1 MMGTKERNFR
11 SLRDDISLEELV
23 PEDNFYR
30 RLQERLDLS
39 FVREL
44 VEDLYAH
51 SGRPSVDPEVFFRL
65 QLVMFHE
72 GIRSEREL
80 MRIVSDRL
88 SVRWYVGY
96 DLHEPLP
103 DHSSLTR
110 IRDRF
115 GLSVFRE
122 FFERIVQLCVEAG
135 LVWGEELYFDAT
147 KVDANASLDSI
158 APRFYVEEHLDE
170 VFTTGE
176 ETLNAEQEEDKVST
190 ASELGESPMA
200 VLYELPSVG
209 DTALAEENAAR
220 EDWISRDGRQRR
232 EQKGVWYRRK
242 ADFLA
247 SKTDPDSSPMKRR
260 NSKGSHLGYYTH
272 YVVDGG
278 KARIILNVLVTPFE
292 VTENQPMLDLLWR
305 SSFRWKIAPRQVTGD
320 TAYGTVENIAAVERA
335 GIRAYVPLTGAGKA
349 RPYFSKEEFTYDPE
363 QDLYQC
369 PAGEILRP
377 KTFRAARNQILY
389 KTEPGTCNSCSM
401 RAQCTDNNTGR
412 QVLRHRDEHYV
423 DRVKSYRGTFAYE
436 KALRKRRVWVEP
448 LFGEAKD
455 WHGLR
460 RFRLRRLEKVNIEA
474 LLIASGQNIKRLVA
488 TRERGPRKLAQAA
501 ALRPPD
507 PLSRC
512 RSHVTGRRP
521 SLTGAK
527 ASKAFFNRLGS

>member
-1 MMGTKERNFR
+1 MMGTKERCFR
-11 SLRDDISLEELV
+11 SLPEDISLEELV
-23 PEDNFYR
+23 PMNNFYR
-30 RLQERLDLS
+30 RLQQRLDLS
-39 FVREL
+39 FVREM
-44 VEDLYAH
+44 VEDRYAP
-51 SGRPSVDPEVFFRL
+51 SGRPSIDPEVFFRL

-80 MRIVSDRL
+80 MRVVSDRL

-96 DLHEPLP
+96 DLLEPLP

-122 FFERIVQLCVEAG
+122 FFERIVEECLEAR

-158 APRFYVEEHLDE
+158 APRFYVEEHL
-170 VFTTGE
+170 GE
-176 ETLNAEQEEDKVST
+176 LFAEQELFSPEQQ
-190 ASELGESPMA
+190 ASVAAAEGRDESPA
-200 VLYELPSVG
+200 AELHELPS
-209 DTALAEENAAR
+209 AEDETLVKRNAAKD
-220 EDWISRDGRQRR
+220 DWISRDGRQKR

-247 SKTDPDSSPMKRR
+247 SRTDPDSSPMKRR
-260 NSKGSHLGYYTH
+260 ESKGSHLGYYDH

-278 KARIILNVLVTPFE
+278 KARIILNALVTPFE

-305 SSFRWKIAPRQVTGD
+305 TSFRWKIHPRQLTGD
-320 TAYGTVENIAAVERA
+320 TAYGTTENIAAVERA

-363 QDLYQC
+363 RDLYRC
-369 PAGEILRP
+369 PVGEILRP

-389 KTEPGTCNSCSM
+389 KTEPGTCDSCSM
-401 RAQCTDNNTGR
+401 RAQCTDNKNGR
-412 QVLRHRDEHYV
+412 QVLRHRDERYV
-423 DRVKSYRGTFAYE
+423 DRVKGYRGTFAYE

-448 LFGEAKD
+448 LFAEAKD

-460 RFRLRRLEKVNIEA
+460 RFRLRGSEKVNIEA
-474 LLIASGQNIKRLVA
+474 LMIAAGQNIKRLVA
-488 TRERGPRKLAQAA
+488 ARDGGPRKLAQAA
-501 ALRPPD
+501 ALRPAD
-507 PLSRC
+507 PVSRC
-512 RSHVTGRRP
+512 RPHLTGRRP
-521 SLTGAK
+521 FCSRTGRI
-527 ASKAFFNRLGS
+527 STGCRL

>member
-11 SLRDDISLEELV
+11 SLPEGISLEDLV

-30 RLQERLDLS
+30 RLEQRLDLS
-39 FVREL
+39 FVREM
-44 VEDLYAH
+44 VEDLYAA

-72 GIRSEREL
+72 GVRSEREL

-88 SVRWYVGY
+88 SLRWYIGY
-96 DLHEPLP
+96 DLLEPLP

-110 IRDRF
+110 IRDRL
-115 GLSVFRE
+115 GLPVFRE
-122 FFERIVQLCVEAG
+122 FFERIVELCVEAG

-158 APRFYVEEHLDE
+158 APRFFVEEHL
-170 VFTTGE
+170 GE
-176 ETLNAEQEEDKVST
+176 LFPEEEPFSAEQDESFT
-190 ASELGESPMA
+190 AADERSPSAVAELH
-200 VLYELPSVG
+200 ELPS
-209 DTALAEENAAR
+209 AEDETLVESNASKD
-220 EDWISRDGRQRR
+220 DWISRNGHQRR

-260 NSKGSHLGYYTH
+260 ESKGSHLGYHAH

-278 KARIILNVLVTPFE
+278 KARIILSALVTPFE
-292 VTENQPMLDLLWR
+292 VTENAPMLDLLWR
-305 SSFRWKIAPRQVTGD
+305 STFRWKLHPKQVTGD
-320 TAYGTVENIAAVERA
+320 TAYGTTQNIAAVEGA

-349 RPYFSKEEFTYDPE
+349 GPYFSKEEFAYDPKR
-363 QDLYQC
+363 DLYRC
-369 PAGEILRP
+369 PAGETLRP
-377 KTFRAARNQILY
+377 KTFNTARNQIVY
-389 KTEPGTCNSCSM
+389 KAEPGTCGCCPL
-401 RAQCTDNNTGR
+401 RPQCTDNKSGR
-412 QVLRHRDEHYV
+412 QVLRHRDERYV
-423 DRVKSYRGTFAYE
+423 DRVKSYRGTFPYE

-448 LFGEAKD
+448 LFAEAKD

-474 LLIASGQNIKRLVA
+474 LLIASGQNVKRLVVA
-488 TRERGPRKLAQAA
+488 RDRGPRKLAQVA

-507 PLSRC
+507 PVSRC
-512 RSHVTGRRP
+512 RPHLTDVGLLSLEQRRI
-521 SLTGAK
+521 STAC
-527 ASKAFFNRLGS
+527 RL

>member
-1 MMGTKERNFR
+1 MIGTKERTFQPLPN
-11 SLRDDISLEELV
+11 DISLEDLV

-30 RLQERLDLS
+30 RLQEKLDLS

-44 VEDLYAH
+44 VEDLYAA

-88 SVRWYVGY
+88 SIRWYVGY

-122 FFERIVQLCVEAG
+122 FFERIVQMCVEAG

-170 VFTTGE
+170 VFTTVE
-176 ETLNAEQEEDKVST
+176 EHPNAEQEHNVST
-190 ASELGESPMA
+190 ASERGESPMA
-200 VLYELPSVG
+200 ELYELPFVG
-209 DTALAEENAAR
+209 DNVLTEENAAR
-220 EDWISRDGRQRR
+220 DDWISRNGHQRR

-242 ADFLA
+242 ADFFLA
-247 SKTDPDSSPMKRR
+247 SNTDPDSSPMKRR
-260 NSKGSHLGYYTH
+260 DIKGSHLGYYTH

-349 RPYFSKEEFTYDPE
+349 GPYFSKEEFAYDPH
-363 QDLYQC
+363 QDLYRC

-389 KTEPGTCNSCSM
+389 KTEPGTCTSCSM
-401 RAQCTDNNTGR
+401 RARCTDNKTGR
-412 QVLRHRDEHYV
+412 QVLRHRDERYV

-455 WHGLR
+455 WHGMR

-474 LLIASGQNIKRLVA
+474 LLIATGQNIKRLVA
-488 TRERGPRKLAQAA
+488 PRNWAPRKLAQAA

-507 PLSRC
+507 PVSRC
-512 RSHVTGRRP
+512 RSHVSGR
-521 SLTGAK
+521 
-527 ASKAFFNRLGS
+527 